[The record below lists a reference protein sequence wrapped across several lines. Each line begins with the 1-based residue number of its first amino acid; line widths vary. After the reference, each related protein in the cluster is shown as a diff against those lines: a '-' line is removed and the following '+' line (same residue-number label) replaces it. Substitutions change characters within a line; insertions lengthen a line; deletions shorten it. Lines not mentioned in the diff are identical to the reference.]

1 MAIAVYGPLWWLTV
15 VVVAE
20 QCGGR
25 AARDEGRGLR
35 VVGSSP
41 TSGFEVGVTARS
53 GKVQNRLLPPA
64 HLPSELGVS
73 IKAAAII
80 YFGGVCG
87 PIFK

>member
-1 MAIAVYGPLWWLTV
+1 MV
-15 VVVAE
+15 VVTE

-41 TSGFEVGVTARS
+41 TSGFDTSVTARS
-53 GKVQNRLLPPA
+53 GKVQARVLPPA

-73 IKAAAII
+73 IKAVATIS
-80 YFGGVCG
+80 FEGVCVSVCG
-87 PIFK
+87 PV